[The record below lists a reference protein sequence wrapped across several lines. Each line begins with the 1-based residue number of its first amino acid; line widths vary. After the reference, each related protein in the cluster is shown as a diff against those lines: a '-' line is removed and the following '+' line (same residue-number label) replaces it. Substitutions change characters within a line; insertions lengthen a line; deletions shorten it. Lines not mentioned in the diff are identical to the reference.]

1 MIINNVKLVLENE
14 VVSGSLE
21 VQNGEIRAFAE
32 SQSRLPEAMDGE
44 GGWLLPGLIE
54 LHTDNLDK
62 FFTPRPKVDWP
73 AHSAMSSHDALMVA
87 SGITTV
93 LDAVAIGDVREG
105 GWLLPGLIEL
115 HTDNLDKFFTPR
127 PKVDWPAHSAMSS
140 HDALMVASGITTVL
154 DAVAIGDVR
163 DGGDRLENLEKM
175 INAIEETQKR
185 GVNRAEHRLHLRCEL
200 PHHTTLPLF
209 EKLVQREPV
218 TLVSLMDHS
227 PGQRQFANREKYREY
242 YQGKYSLTDAQ
253 MQQYEEEQLALAAR
267 WSQPNRESIAALCRA
282 RKIALASHDDATHAH
297 VAESHQLGSVIAE
310 FPTTFEAAEASR
322 KHGMNVLMGAPNIVR
337 GGSHSGNV
345 AASELAQLGLLD
357 ILSSDYY
364 PASLLDAA
372 FRVADDESNR
382 FTLPQAVKLV
392 TKNPAQALNLQDR
405 GVIGEGKRA
414 DLVLAHRKDNHI
426 HIDHVWRQGK
436 RVF

>member
-1 MIINNVKLVLENE
+1 
-14 VVSGSLE
+14 
-21 VQNGEIRAFAE
+21 
-32 SQSRLPEAMDGE
+32 
-44 GGWLLPGLIE
+44 
-54 LHTDNLDK
+54 
-62 FFTPRPKVDWP
+62 
-73 AHSAMSSHDALMVA
+73 
-87 SGITTV
+87 
-93 LDAVAIGDVREG
+93 
-105 GWLLPGLIEL
+105 
-115 HTDNLDKFFTPR
+115 
-127 PKVDWPAHSAMSS
+127 
-140 HDALMVASGITTVL
+140 
-154 DAVAIGDVR
+154 
-163 DGGDRLENLEKM
+163 M

-209 EKLVQREPV
+209 EKLVQREPGDAGV
-218 TLVSLMDHS
+218 ADGPLAGPAPVRQPREVSRILSGQILPHRCADAAVRRRTTGACRTLV
-227 PGQRQFANREKYREY
+227 
-242 YQGKYSLTDAQ
+242 
-253 MQQYEEEQLALAAR
+253 AA
-267 WSQPNRESIAALCRA
+267 NRESIAALCRA
-282 RKIALASHDDATHAH
+282 RQIALASHDDATHAH

-414 DLVLAHRKDNHI
+414 DRCWRIARAITFISTTSGVRVKGCSDDGKTDLVNGAVRLRERQPAGGTPPAGTNSVTGGASLHHARRQRRK
-426 HIDHVWRQGK
+426 
-436 RVF
+436 

>member
-1 MIINNVKLVLENE
+1 MIINNVKLILEDE
-14 VVSGSLE
+14 VINGSLE
-21 VQNGEIRAFAE
+21 VQDGRISAFAE
-32 SQSRLPEAMDGE
+32 SQSRLAEAIDGE

-62 FFTPRPKVDWP
+62 Y
-73 AHSAMSSHDALMVA
+73 
-87 SGITTV
+87 
-93 LDAVAIGDVREG
+93 
-105 GWLLPGLIEL
+105 
-115 HTDNLDKFFTPR
+115 FTPR

-175 INAIEETQKR
+175 INAVEETQKR
-185 GVNRAEHRLHLRCEL
+185 GLNRAEHRLHLRCEL

-209 EKLVQREPV
+209 EKLVGREPV
-218 TLVSLMDHS
+218 SMVSLMDHS
-227 PGQRQFANREKYREY
+227 PGQRQYADRSKYRDY
-242 YQGKYSLTDAQ
+242 YQGKYHLTNEEMDKF
-253 MQQYEEEQLALAAR
+253 EEEQMALAAA
-267 WSQPNRESIAALCRA
+267 WSQPNRQRIAAICRE
-282 RKIALASHDDATHAH
+282 RNIALASHDDATCEH
-297 VAESHQLGSVIAE
+297 VLESRQLGSVIAE
-310 FPTTFEAAEASR
+310 FPTTIAAAQASR
-322 KHGMNVLMGAPNIVR
+322 QHGMNVLMGAPNIVR

-345 AASELAQLGLLD
+345 AAHHLAASGLLD

-372 FRVADDESNR
+372 FRIADDEGNA
-382 FTLPQAVKLV
+382 FTLAQAIRLV
-392 TKNPAQALNLQDR
+392 SKNPAQALGLHDR
-405 GVIGEGKRA
+405 GAIAEGKRA
-414 DLVLAHRKDNHI
+414 DLVLARRHGEHI

>member
-14 VVSGSLE
+14 VVHGSLE
-21 VQNGEIRAFAE
+21 VQDGEIRAFAE
-32 SQSRLPEAMDGE
+32 SQSRLPEAMDG
-44 GGWLLPGLIE
+44 
-54 LHTDNLDK
+54 
-62 FFTPRPKVDWP
+62 
-73 AHSAMSSHDALMVA
+73 
-87 SGITTV
+87 
-93 LDAVAIGDVREG
+93 EG

-209 EKLVQREPV
+209 EKL
-218 TLVSLMDHS
+218 
-227 PGQRQFANREKYREY
+227 
-242 YQGKYSLTDAQ
+242 
-253 MQQYEEEQLALAAR
+253 
-267 WSQPNRESIAALCRA
+267 
-282 RKIALASHDDATHAH
+282 
-297 VAESHQLGSVIAE
+297 
-310 FPTTFEAAEASR
+310 
-322 KHGMNVLMGAPNIVR
+322 
-337 GGSHSGNV
+337 
-345 AASELAQLGLLD
+345 AQLGLLD

-382 FTLPQAVKLV
+382 FTLPQAVRLV

-414 DLVLAHRKDNHI
+414 DLVLAHRQGNHI

>member
-1 MIINNVKLVLENE
+1 MIINNVKLVLEDE
-14 VVSGSLE
+14 VINGSLE
-21 VQNGEIRAFAE
+21 VQDGRISAFAE
-32 SQSRLPEAMDGE
+32 SQSRLAEAIDG
-44 GGWLLPGLIE
+44 
-54 LHTDNLDK
+54 
-62 FFTPRPKVDWP
+62 
-73 AHSAMSSHDALMVA
+73 
-87 SGITTV
+87 
-93 LDAVAIGDVREG
+93 EG

-175 INAIEETQKR
+175 INAVEETQKR
-185 GVNRAEHRLHLRCEL
+185 GLNRAEHRLHLRCEL

-209 EKLVQREPV
+209 EKLVGREPV
-218 TLVSLMDHS
+218 SMVSLMDHS
-227 PGQRQFANREKYREY
+227 PGQRQYADRSKYRDY
-242 YQGKYSLTDAQ
+242 YQGKYHLTNEEMDKF
-253 MQQYEEEQLALAAR
+253 EEEQMALAAA
-267 WSQPNRESIAALCRA
+267 WSQPNRQRIAAICRE
-282 RKIALASHDDATHAH
+282 RNIALASHDDATCEH
-297 VAESHQLGSVIAE
+297 VLESRQLGSVIAE
-310 FPTTFEAAEASR
+310 FPTTIAAAQASR
-322 KHGMNVLMGAPNIVR
+322 QHGMNILMGAPNIVR

-345 AASELAQLGLLD
+345 AAHHLAASGLLD

-372 FRVADDESNR
+372 FRIADDEGNA
-382 FTLPQAVKLV
+382 FTLAQAIRLV
-392 TKNPAQALNLQDR
+392 SKNPAQALGLHNR
-405 GVIGEGKRA
+405 GAIAEGKRA
-414 DLVLAHRKDNHI
+414 DLVLARRHGEHI

>member
-1 MIINNVKLVLENE
+1 MIINNVKLVLEDETIN
-14 VVSGSLE
+14 GSLE
-21 VQNGEIRAFAE
+21 VQEGRIYAFAE
-32 SQSRLPEAMDGE
+32 SQSRLPGALDG
-44 GGWLLPGLIE
+44 
-54 LHTDNLDK
+54 
-62 FFTPRPKVDWP
+62 
-73 AHSAMSSHDALMVA
+73 
-87 SGITTV
+87 
-93 LDAVAIGDVREG
+93 EG

-175 INAIEETQKR
+175 INAVEETQKR
-185 GVNRAEHRLHLRCEL
+185 GLNRAEHRLHLRCEL

-209 EKLVQREPV
+209 EKLVDREPV

-242 YQGKYSLTDAQ
+242 YQGKYQLSGEQ
-253 MQQYEEEQLALAAR
+253 MQRFEEEQMALAAT
-267 WSQPNRESIAALCRA
+267 WSLPNRQAIAAMCRE
-282 RKIALASHDDATHAH
+282 RQIALASHDDATHEH
-297 VAESHQLGSVIAE
+297 VAESYRLGSVIAE
-310 FPTTFEAAEASR
+310 FPTTLAAAQASR
-322 KHGMNVLMGAPNIVR
+322 QHGMNVLMGAPNIVR

-345 AASELAQLGLLD
+345 AAHQLAASGLLD

-372 FRVADDESNR
+372 FRIADSDDNA
-382 FTLPQAVKLV
+382 FTLAQAVRLV
-392 TKNPAQALNLQDR
+392 SKHPAQALGLHDR
-405 GVIGEGKRA
+405 GVIAEGKRA
-414 DLVLAHRKDNHI
+414 DLVLAHRRGEHV

>member
-1 MIINNVKLVLENE
+1 MIINNVKLVLEDE
-14 VVSGSLE
+14 TIDGSLE
-21 VQNGEIRAFAE
+21 VQEGRIYAFAE
-32 SQSRLPEAMDGE
+32 SQSRLPGALDG
-44 GGWLLPGLIE
+44 
-54 LHTDNLDK
+54 
-62 FFTPRPKVDWP
+62 
-73 AHSAMSSHDALMVA
+73 
-87 SGITTV
+87 
-93 LDAVAIGDVREG
+93 EG

-175 INAIEETQKR
+175 INAVEETQKR
-185 GVNRAEHRLHLRCEL
+185 GLNRAEHRLHLRCEL

-209 EKLVQREPV
+209 EKLVDREPV

-242 YQGKYSLTDAQ
+242 YQGKYQLSGEQ
-253 MQQYEEEQLALAAR
+253 MQRFEEEQMALAAA
-267 WSQPNRESIAALCRA
+267 WSQPNRQAIAAMCQERQ
-282 RKIALASHDDATHAH
+282 IALASHDDATHEH
-297 VAESHQLGSVIAE
+297 VAESHLLGSVIAE
-310 FPTTFEAAEASR
+310 FPTTLAAAQASR
-322 KHGMNVLMGAPNIVR
+322 QHGMNVLMGAPNIVR

-345 AASELAQLGLLD
+345 AAHQLAASGLLD

-372 FRVADDESNR
+372 FRIADSDDNA
-382 FTLPQAVKLV
+382 FTLAQAVRLV
-392 TKNPAQALNLQDR
+392 SKHPAQALGLHDR
-405 GVIGEGKRA
+405 GVIAEGKRA
-414 DLVLAHRKDNHI
+414 DLVLAHRRGEHV

>member
-1 MIINNVKLVLENE
+1 MIVNNVKLVLDDQ
-14 VVSGSLE
+14 VVQGSLE
-21 VQNGEIRAFAE
+21 MQDGVIRSFADGP
-32 SQSRLPEAMDGE
+32 SRLPQALDG
-44 GGWLLPGLIE
+44 
-54 LHTDNLDK
+54 D
-62 FFTPRPKVDWP
+62 
-73 AHSAMSSHDALMVA
+73 
-87 SGITTV
+87 
-93 LDAVAIGDVREG
+93 G

-175 INAIEETQKR
+175 INAVEETQKR
-185 GVNRAEHRLHLRCEL
+185 GLNRAEHRLHLRCEL

-209 EKLVQREPV
+209 EKLVNREPV
-218 TLVSLMDHS
+218 SLVSLMDHS

-253 MQQYEEEQLALAAR
+253 MREYEEQQLALAAR
-267 WSQPNRESIAALCRA
+267 WSQPNRTAIAGMCRE
-282 RKIALASHDDATHAH
+282 RQIALASHDDATHDH
-297 VAESHQLGSVIAE
+297 VVESHLLGSVIAE
-310 FPTTFEAAEASR
+310 FPTTFEAAESSR
-322 KHGMNVLMGAPNIVR
+322 RHGMNVLMGAPNIVR

-345 AASELAQLGLLD
+345 AAHQLASLGLLD

-372 FRVADDESNR
+372 FRVADDENNA
-382 FTLPQAVKLV
+382 FTLAQAINLV
-392 TKNPAQALNLQDR
+392 TQNPARALNLHDR
-405 GVIGEGKRA
+405 GVIAEGKRA
-414 DLVLAHRKDNHI
+414 DLVLAHRKGEHI

>member
-1 MIINNVKLVLENE
+1 MIINNVKLVLEDETIN
-14 VVSGSLE
+14 GSLE
-21 VQNGEIRAFAE
+21 VQEGRIYAFAE
-32 SQSRLPEAMDGE
+32 SQSRLPGALDGE

-54 LHTDNLDK
+54 LHTD
-62 FFTPRPKVDWP
+62 
-73 AHSAMSSHDALMVA
+73 S
-87 SGITTV
+87 
-93 LDAVAIGDVREG
+93 
-105 GWLLPGLIEL
+105 
-115 HTDNLDKFFTPR
+115 LDKFFTPR

-175 INAIEETQKR
+175 INAVEETQKR
-185 GVNRAEHRLHLRCEL
+185 GLNRAEHRLHLRCEL

-209 EKLVQREPV
+209 EKLVDREPV

-242 YQGKYSLTDAQ
+242 YQGKYQLSGEQ
-253 MQQYEEEQLALAAR
+253 MQRFEEEQMALAAT
-267 WSQPNRESIAALCRA
+267 WSLPNRQAIAAMCRE
-282 RKIALASHDDATHAH
+282 RQIALASHDDATHEH
-297 VAESHQLGSVIAE
+297 VAESYRLGSVIAE
-310 FPTTFEAAEASR
+310 FPTTLAAAQASR
-322 KHGMNVLMGAPNIVR
+322 QHGMNVLMGAPNIVR

-345 AASELAQLGLLD
+345 AAHQLAASGLLD

-372 FRVADDESNR
+372 FRIADSDDNA
-382 FTLPQAVKLV
+382 FTLAQAVRLV
-392 TKNPAQALNLQDR
+392 SKHPAQALGLHDR
-405 GVIGEGKRA
+405 GVIAEGKRA
-414 DLVLAHRKDNHI
+414 DLVLAHRRGEHV

>member
-1 MIINNVKLVLENE
+1 MIINNVKLVLEDE
-14 VVSGSLE
+14 TIDGSLE
-21 VQNGEIRAFAE
+21 VQEGRIYAFAE
-32 SQSRLPEAMDGE
+32 SQSRLPAALDG
-44 GGWLLPGLIE
+44 
-54 LHTDNLDK
+54 
-62 FFTPRPKVDWP
+62 
-73 AHSAMSSHDALMVA
+73 
-87 SGITTV
+87 
-93 LDAVAIGDVREG
+93 EG

-175 INAIEETQKR
+175 INAVEETQKR
-185 GVNRAEHRLHLRCEL
+185 GLNRAEHRLHLRCEL

-209 EKLVQREPV
+209 EKLVDREPV

-242 YQGKYSLTDAQ
+242 YQGKYQLSSEQ
-253 MQQYEEEQLALAAR
+253 MQRFEEEQMALAAA
-267 WSQPNRESIAALCRA
+267 WSQPNRQAIAAMCRE
-282 RKIALASHDDATHAH
+282 RQIALASHDDATHEH

-310 FPTTFEAAEASR
+310 FPTTLAAAQASR
-322 KHGMNVLMGAPNIVR
+322 QHGMNVLMGAPNIVR

-345 AASELAQLGLLD
+345 AAHQLAASGLLD

-372 FRVADDESNR
+372 FRIADSDDNA
-382 FTLPQAVKLV
+382 FTLAQAVRLV
-392 TKNPAQALNLQDR
+392 SKHPAQALGLHDR
-405 GVIGEGKRA
+405 GVIAEGKRA
-414 DLVLAHRKDNHI
+414 DLVLAHRRGQHV

>member
-1 MIINNVKLVLENE
+1 MIINNVKLVLEDE
-14 VVSGSLE
+14 VINGSLE
-21 VQNGEIRAFAE
+21 VQDGRISAFAE
-32 SQSRLPEAMDGE
+32 SQSRLAEAIDG
-44 GGWLLPGLIE
+44 
-54 LHTDNLDK
+54 
-62 FFTPRPKVDWP
+62 
-73 AHSAMSSHDALMVA
+73 
-87 SGITTV
+87 
-93 LDAVAIGDVREG
+93 EG

-175 INAIEETQKR
+175 INAVEETQKR
-185 GVNRAEHRLHLRCEL
+185 GLNRAEHRLHLRCEL

-209 EKLVQREPV
+209 EKLVGHEPV
-218 TLVSLMDHS
+218 SMVSLMDHS
-227 PGQRQFANREKYREY
+227 PGQRQYADRSKYRDY
-242 YQGKYSLTDAQ
+242 YQGKYHLTNEEMDKF
-253 MQQYEEEQLALAAR
+253 EEEQMALAAA
-267 WSQPNRESIAALCRA
+267 WSQPNRQRIAAICRE
-282 RKIALASHDDATHAH
+282 RNIALASHDDATCEH
-297 VAESHQLGSVIAE
+297 VLESRQLGSVIAE
-310 FPTTFEAAEASR
+310 FPTTIAAAQASR
-322 KHGMNVLMGAPNIVR
+322 QHGMNILMGAPNIVR

-345 AASELAQLGLLD
+345 AAHHLAASGLLD

-372 FRVADDESNR
+372 FRIADDEGNA
-382 FTLPQAVKLV
+382 FTLAQAIRLV
-392 TKNPAQALNLQDR
+392 SKNPAQALGLHDR
-405 GVIGEGKRA
+405 GAIAEGKRA
-414 DLVLAHRKDNHI
+414 DLVLARRHGEHI

>member
-1 MIINNVKLVLENE
+1 MIINNVKLVLEDE
-14 VVSGSLE
+14 VVQGSLE
-21 VQNGEIRAFAE
+21 IEGGTIRAFAE
-32 SQSRLPEAMDGE
+32 SQSQLAQAMDG
-44 GGWLLPGLIE
+44 
-54 LHTDNLDK
+54 
-62 FFTPRPKVDWP
+62 
-73 AHSAMSSHDALMVA
+73 
-87 SGITTV
+87 
-93 LDAVAIGDVREG
+93 EG

-175 INAIEETQKR
+175 INAVEETQKR

-209 EKLVQREPV
+209 EKLVSREPV

-242 YQGKYSLTDAQ
+242 YQGKYSLTDEQ
-253 MQQYEEEQLALAAR
+253 MARYEEEQLALAAR
-267 WSQPNRESIAALCRA
+267 WSQPNRTAIAQMCRE
-282 RKIALASHDDATHAH
+282 RQIALASHDDATCDH
-297 VAESHQLGSVIAE
+297 VLESHQLGSVIAE
-310 FPTTFEAAEASR
+310 FPTTFAAAEASR
-322 KHGMNVLMGAPNIVR
+322 QHGMNVLMGAPNIVR

-345 AASELAQLGLLD
+345 AAHKLAELGLLD

-364 PASLLDAA
+364 P
-372 FRVADDESNR
+372 
-382 FTLPQAVKLV
+382 
-392 TKNPAQALNLQDR
+392 PACSMRHFAWRTMTPTALR
-405 GVIGEGKRA
+405 CR
-414 DLVLAHRKDNHI
+414 RPF
-426 HIDHVWRQGK
+426 VW
-436 RVF
+436 

>member
-1 MIINNVKLVLENE
+1 MIINNVKLVLEDE
-14 VVSGSLE
+14 TIDGSLE
-21 VQNGEIRAFAE
+21 VQEGRIYAFAE
-32 SQSRLPEAMDGE
+32 SQSRLPGALDG
-44 GGWLLPGLIE
+44 
-54 LHTDNLDK
+54 
-62 FFTPRPKVDWP
+62 
-73 AHSAMSSHDALMVA
+73 
-87 SGITTV
+87 
-93 LDAVAIGDVREG
+93 EG

-175 INAIEETQKR
+175 INAVEETQKR
-185 GVNRAEHRLHLRCEL
+185 GLNRAEHRLHLRCEL

-209 EKLVQREPV
+209 EKLVDREPV

-242 YQGKYSLTDAQ
+242 YQGKYQLSGEQ
-253 MQQYEEEQLALAAR
+253 MERFEEEQMALAAA
-267 WSQPNRESIAALCRA
+267 WSQPNRQAIAAMCRE
-282 RKIALASHDDATHAH
+282 RQIALASHDDATHEH

-310 FPTTFEAAEASR
+310 FPTTLAAAQASR
-322 KHGMNVLMGAPNIVR
+322 QHGMNVLMGAPNIVR

-345 AASELAQLGLLD
+345 AAHQLAASGLLD

-372 FRVADDESNR
+372 FRIADSDDNA
-382 FTLPQAVKLV
+382 FTLAQAVRLV
-392 TKNPAQALNLQDR
+392 SKHPAQALGLHDR
-405 GVIGEGKRA
+405 GVIAEGKRA
-414 DLVLAHRKDNHI
+414 DLVLAHRRGEHVHI
-426 HIDHVWRQGK
+426 EHVWRQGK

>member
-1 MIINNVKLVLENE
+1 MIINNVKLVLEDE
-14 VVSGSLE
+14 IIDGSLE
-21 VQNGEIRAFAE
+21 VQEGRIYAFAE
-32 SQSRLPEAMDGE
+32 SQSRLPGALDG
-44 GGWLLPGLIE
+44 
-54 LHTDNLDK
+54 
-62 FFTPRPKVDWP
+62 
-73 AHSAMSSHDALMVA
+73 
-87 SGITTV
+87 
-93 LDAVAIGDVREG
+93 EG

-175 INAIEETQKR
+175 INAVEETQKR
-185 GVNRAEHRLHLRCEL
+185 GLNRAEHRLHLRCEL

-209 EKLVQREPV
+209 EKLVDREPV

-242 YQGKYSLTDAQ
+242 YQGKYQLSSEQ
-253 MQQYEEEQLALAAR
+253 MLRFEEEQMALAAA
-267 WSQPNRESIAALCRA
+267 WSQPNRQAIAAMCRE
-282 RKIALASHDDATHAH
+282 RQIALASHDDATHEH
-297 VAESHQLGSVIAE
+297 VAESHRLGSVIAE
-310 FPTTFEAAEASR
+310 FPTTLAAAQASR
-322 KHGMNVLMGAPNIVR
+322 QHGMNVLMGAPNIVR

-345 AASELAQLGLLD
+345 AAHQLAASGLLD

-372 FRVADDESNR
+372 FRIADSDDNA
-382 FTLPQAVKLV
+382 FTLAQAIRLV
-392 TKNPAQALNLQDR
+392 SKHPAQALGLHDR
-405 GVIGEGKRA
+405 GVIAEGKRA
-414 DLVLAHRKDNHI
+414 DLVLAHRRGEHV

>member
-1 MIINNVKLVLENE
+1 MIINNVKLVLEDE
-14 VVSGSLE
+14 TIDGSLE
-21 VQNGEIRAFAE
+21 VQEGRIYAFAE
-32 SQSRLPEAMDGE
+32 SQSRLPAALDG
-44 GGWLLPGLIE
+44 
-54 LHTDNLDK
+54 
-62 FFTPRPKVDWP
+62 
-73 AHSAMSSHDALMVA
+73 
-87 SGITTV
+87 
-93 LDAVAIGDVREG
+93 EG

-175 INAIEETQKR
+175 INAVEETQKR
-185 GVNRAEHRLHLRCEL
+185 GLNRAEHRLHLRCEL

-209 EKLVQREPV
+209 EKLVDREPV

-242 YQGKYSLTDAQ
+242 YQGKYQLSSEQ
-253 MQQYEEEQLALAAR
+253 MQRFEEEQMALAAA
-267 WSQPNRESIAALCRA
+267 WSQPNRQAIAAMCRE
-282 RKIALASHDDATHAH
+282 RQIALASHDDATHAH
-297 VAESHQLGSVIAE
+297 VAESHRLGSVIAE
-310 FPTTFEAAEASR
+310 FPTTLAAAQASR
-322 KHGMNVLMGAPNIVR
+322 QHGMNVLMGAPNIVR

-345 AASELAQLGLLD
+345 AAHQLAASGLLD

-372 FRVADDESNR
+372 FRIADSDDNA
-382 FTLPQAVKLV
+382 FTLAQAVRLV
-392 TKNPAQALNLQDR
+392 SKHPAQALGLHDR
-405 GVIGEGKRA
+405 GVIAEGKRA
-414 DLVLAHRKDNHI
+414 DLVLAHRRGEHV

>member
-1 MIINNVKLVLENE
+1 MIINNVKLVLEDE
-14 VVSGSLE
+14 TIDGSLE
-21 VQNGEIRAFAE
+21 VQEGRIYAFAE
-32 SQSRLPEAMDGE
+32 SQSRLPAALDG
-44 GGWLLPGLIE
+44 
-54 LHTDNLDK
+54 
-62 FFTPRPKVDWP
+62 
-73 AHSAMSSHDALMVA
+73 
-87 SGITTV
+87 
-93 LDAVAIGDVREG
+93 EG

-175 INAIEETQKR
+175 INAVEETQKR
-185 GVNRAEHRLHLRCEL
+185 GLNRAEHRLHLRCEL

-209 EKLVQREPV
+209 EKLVDREPV

-242 YQGKYSLTDAQ
+242 YQGKYQLSGEQ
-253 MQQYEEEQLALAAR
+253 MQRFEEEQMALAAA
-267 WSQPNRESIAALCRA
+267 WSQPNRQAIAAMCRE
-282 RKIALASHDDATHAH
+282 RQIALASHDDATHEH
-297 VAESHQLGSVIAE
+297 VAESHRLGSVIAE
-310 FPTTFEAAEASR
+310 FPTTLAAAQASR
-322 KHGMNVLMGAPNIVR
+322 QHGMNVLMGAPNIVR

-345 AASELAQLGLLD
+345 AAHQLAAGGLLD

-372 FRVADDESNR
+372 FRIADSDDNA
-382 FTLPQAVKLV
+382 FTLAQAVRLV
-392 TKNPAQALNLQDR
+392 SKHPAQALGLHDR
-405 GVIGEGKRA
+405 GVIAEGKRA
-414 DLVLAHRKDNHI
+414 DLVLAHRRGEHV
-426 HIDHVWRQGK
+426 HIDYVWRQGK

>member
-1 MIINNVKLVLENE
+1 MIINNVKLVLEDE
-14 VVSGSLE
+14 VVDGSLE
-21 VQNGEIRAFAE
+21 VQEGKVYAFAE
-32 SQSRLPEAMDGE
+32 SQSQLPQAIDGE

-73 AHSAMSSHDALMVA
+73 AHSAMSSHDALM
-87 SGITTV
+87 I
-93 LDAVAIGDVREG
+93 
-105 GWLLPGLIEL
+105 
-115 HTDNLDKFFTPR
+115 
-127 PKVDWPAHSAMSS
+127 
-140 HDALMVASGITTVL
+140 ASGITTVL

-209 EKLVQREPV
+209 EQLVGREPV
-218 TLVSLMDHS
+218 SMVSLMDHS
-227 PGQRQFANREKYREY
+227 PGQRQYADRSKYRDY
-242 YQGKYSLTDAQ
+242 YQGKYHLTNEEMDRF
-253 MQQYEEEQLALAAR
+253 EEEQMALAAT
-267 WSQPNRESIAALCRA
+267 WSQPNRETIAAICRE
-282 RKIALASHDDATHAH
+282 RKIALASHDDATREH
-297 VAESHQLGSVIAE
+297 VVESHQLGSTIAE
-310 FPTTFEAAEASR
+310 FPTTLAAAEASR
-322 KHGMNVLMGAPNIVR
+322 QHGMNVLMGAPNIVR

-345 AASELAQLGLLD
+345 AAHRLAADNLLD

-372 FRVADDESNR
+372 FRIADDDGNR
-382 FTLPQAVKLV
+382 FTLPQAIRLV
-392 TKNPAQALNLQDR
+392 SKNPAQALGLGDR
-405 GVIGEGKRA
+405 GAIAEGKRA
-414 DLVLAHRKDNHI
+414 DLVLAHRRGEHV

>member
-1 MIINNVKLVLENE
+1 MIINNVKLVLEDETIN
-14 VVSGSLE
+14 GSLE
-21 VQNGEIRAFAE
+21 VQEGRIYAFAE
-32 SQSRLPEAMDGE
+32 SQSRLPGALDG
-44 GGWLLPGLIE
+44 
-54 LHTDNLDK
+54 
-62 FFTPRPKVDWP
+62 
-73 AHSAMSSHDALMVA
+73 
-87 SGITTV
+87 
-93 LDAVAIGDVREG
+93 EG

-175 INAIEETQKR
+175 INAVEETQKR
-185 GVNRAEHRLHLRCEL
+185 GLNRAEHRLHLRCEL

-209 EKLVQREPV
+209 EKLVDREPV

-242 YQGKYSLTDAQ
+242 YQGKYQLSGEQ
-253 MQQYEEEQLALAAR
+253 MLRFEEEQMALAAA
-267 WSQPNRESIAALCRA
+267 WSQPNRQAIAAMCRE
-282 RKIALASHDDATHAH
+282 RQIALASHDDATHEH
-297 VAESHQLGSVIAE
+297 VAESHRLGSVIAE
-310 FPTTFEAAEASR
+310 FPTTLAAAQASR
-322 KHGMNVLMGAPNIVR
+322 QHGMNVLMGAPNIVR

-345 AASELAQLGLLD
+345 AAHQLAASGLLD

-372 FRVADDESNR
+372 FRIADSDDNA
-382 FTLPQAVKLV
+382 FTLAQAVRLV
-392 TKNPAQALNLQDR
+392 SKHPAQALGLHDR
-405 GVIGEGKRA
+405 GVIAEGKRA
-414 DLVLAHRKDNHI
+414 DLVLAHRRGQHV